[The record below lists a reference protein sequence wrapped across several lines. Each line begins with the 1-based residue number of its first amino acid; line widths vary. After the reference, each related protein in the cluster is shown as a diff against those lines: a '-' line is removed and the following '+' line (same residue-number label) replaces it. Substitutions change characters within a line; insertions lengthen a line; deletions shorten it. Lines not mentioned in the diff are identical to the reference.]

1 MELKITEFF
10 NDFKNGNDDTTNYQ
24 NSIANSGMKN
34 IGEITWNNAKE
45 STTHFVTEE
54 NKQEVIDYF
63 DAFGAW
69 DDLAEWPTSELNGLL
84 IQDIVSNIQDLE
96 ELCEWDWNQYEI
108 DSQAGQISGMI
119 FKGTDDQVYFYV
131 GV

>member
-1 MELKITEFF
+1 MELKITDFF
-10 NDFKNGNDDTTNYQ
+10 NNFKNGNDDTTNYQ
-24 NSIANSGMKN
+24 NSIAVSGMKD
-34 IGEITWNNAKE
+34 IGKITWDNAK
-45 STTHFVTEE
+45 SSPIHFVTEE

-69 DDLAEWPTSELNGLL
+69 DDLAEWPVKELNALL

-96 ELCEWDWNQYEI
+96 QLCEWDWDQYEI

-119 FKGTDDQVYFYV
+119 FQSDNDVYMMV
-131 GV
+131 TH